1 MSFKHIFFIHISNEI
16 PTFSRSGCVRRCVLV
31 WAQMWVQ
38 FLFINPMKYQHF
50 RFWRFLSLTKVSIFP
65 RKYQHFL
72 NFHVK
77 LLQNCFIS
85 NVLATVLRYAD
96 LMTLFRCVECQ
107 APLFARGAFVTRPMV
122 FQWFWHMGSATCD
135 AVVKNHCFYTGFI
148 SKMKSLAY
156 FCLASWVGL
165 KAPFVT
171 LVLRHA
177 LKPQRG
183 SKYYGETS
191 LLAL

>member
-1 MSFKHIFFIHISNEI
+1 MCTRVLICAGVWALCFCHTCREIS
-16 PTFSRSGCVRRCVLV
+16 TFSILTIPIIYKS
-31 WAQMWVQ
+31 
-38 FLFINPMKYQHF
+38 INISKEIITFPVFRIEALQKYQYF
-50 RFWRFLSLTKVSIFP
+50 QGNINSFAVCRFDQTFWGAEAQVVFFCARRF
-65 RKYQHFL
+65 
-72 NFHVK
+72 FHT
-77 LLQNCFIS
+77 S
-85 NVLATVLRYAD
+85 NGFSMILRHVQ
-96 LMTLFRCVECQ
+96 CNKN
-107 APLFARGAFVTRPMV
+107 G
-122 FQWFWHMGSATCD
+122 
-135 AVVKNHCFYTGFI
+135 VVKNHCFYTGFI